1 MFSSTKIFA
10 LLAILW
16 IVWMLFKFLERRQT
30 LAKDSENS
38 PNDKNTSPPTDHA
51 VEVQEC
57 TRCQKFVSASGC
69 AQENCPLRG

>member
-1 MFSSTKIFA
+1 MFSPIKIFA

-38 PNDKNTSPPTDHA
+38 PNDKHTSSPADHA

-57 TRCQKFVSASGC
+57 SRCRQFVSVSGC
-69 AQENCPLRG
+69 GQENCPLRS